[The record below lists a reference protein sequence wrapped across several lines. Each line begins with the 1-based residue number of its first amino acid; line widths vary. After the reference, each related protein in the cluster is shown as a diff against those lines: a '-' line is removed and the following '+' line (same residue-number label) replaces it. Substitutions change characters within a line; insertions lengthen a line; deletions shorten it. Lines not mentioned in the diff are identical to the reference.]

1 MFAKLVVLI
10 LTIGAVAATLLAAR
24 QQRLQAVHETAE
36 AMRRITE
43 HDRTLWRLRSEI
55 AERVTP
61 GKVRKLATE
70 RFGPLAYLGGPR
82 SSPLHGEG
90 SQDGEIRSASLLSH
104 RSTTPADDVTEV
116 SDWGESGP
124 PDADSETETAG
135 ADEDPAEA
143 GGHERE

>member
-1 MFAKLVVLI
+1 VFSKLAVLI

-36 AMRRITE
+36 AMRRISE

-61 GKVRKLATE
+61 GKVRRLATD
-70 RFGPLAYLGGPR
+70 RFGPMAYLGGPR

-90 SQDGEIRSASLLSH
+90 AQEGDIRSASLLTH
-104 RSTTPADDVTEV
+104 RAARADEVTET
-116 SDWGESGP
+116 SDWGDQGEP
-124 PDADSETETAG
+124 
-135 ADEDPAEA
+135 EDPAAANASAETE
-143 GGHERE
+143 GHERE